1 MISCDSLAHLPSL
14 YHHRCF
20 LGDIFQVIV
29 PGLIDTTT
37 ARVED
42 PRLIAE
48 DLLRYVRAAGHPGRV
63 VASTDCGFAS
73 TARSTAI
80 TADLAPG

>member
-1 MISCDSLAHLPSL
+1 MAIFNSYVSLPRRVTSAL
-14 YHHRCF
+14 
-20 LGDIFQVIV
+20 QVIV

-80 TADLAPG
+80 TADFAPG